1 MHRFRCP
8 GPHGRPHWTPGPR
21 RQRQH
26 LRPHL
31 DQPQAR
37 WPCHRACHQLHHP
50 PALLLVNPRRC
61 SRHQLATLT
70 DLPNVGPVI
79 AGVLRSLGFATP
91 ADLIG
96 RDGIDLYRRL
106 CRQRGG
112 RQDPCVL
119 DVFLSIERFLAGE
132 EPRPWWAYSQERR
145 RRYPN
150 L

>member
-1 MHRFRCP
+1 M
-8 GPHGRPHWTPGPR
+8 
-21 RQRQH
+21 
-26 LRPHL
+26 
-31 DQPQAR
+31 
-37 WPCHRACHQLHHP
+37 
-50 PALLLVNPRRC
+50 NPRLC

-70 DLPNVGPVI
+70 DLPNVGPAI
-79 AGVLRSLGFATP
+79 AGVLRSLGCATP

-96 RDGIDLYRRL
+96 RDALDLYQRL
-106 CRQRGG
+106 CRQRGR

-132 EPRPWWAYSQERR
+132 DPRPWWAYSPERR